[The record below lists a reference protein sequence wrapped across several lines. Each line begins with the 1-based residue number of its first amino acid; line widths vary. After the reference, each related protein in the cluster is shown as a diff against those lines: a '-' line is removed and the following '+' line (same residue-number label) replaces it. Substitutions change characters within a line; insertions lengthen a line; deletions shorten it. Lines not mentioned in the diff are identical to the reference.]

1 MNELLLKKAQGG
13 DPEAFEVL
21 MADLEPLVWR
31 VCWHYIGNR
40 EDAAD
45 CGQEAMIKIWRNL
58 GSFRFDCAFET
69 WVYRIAANSC
79 LDFLRKAK
87 RRPTES
93 LEPLTEMGF
102 DPPDHGP
109 GTEEQV
115 IRKEEQARL
124 REAICRLPED
134 QQDALILTQLE
145 GKSYEEAARLLDT
158 TEGTI
163 KSRVNRARAKLKEIY
178 TAEGKLSPAGIVQT
192 NERGRQK
199 ADAGLA
205 NHRPRSDPNLHA
217 GDQTERKPGLSP
229 ARRETVRQN
238 PMGQTTP
245 QEGGKAHD
253 G

>member
-13 DPEAFEVL
+13 DPEAFEAM

-58 GSFRFDCAFET
+58 SAFRFDCAFET

-87 RRPTES
+87 RRPIES
-93 LEPLTEMGF
+93 LEPLTEQGF
-102 DPPDHGP
+102 DPPDQGP
-109 GTEEQV
+109 GTEQQV
-115 IRKEEQARL
+115 IQKEEEARL
-124 REAICRLPED
+124 REAISQLPED
-134 QQDALILTQLE
+134 QRDALILTQLE

-163 KSRVNRARAKLKEIY
+163 KSRVNRARTKLKEIY
-178 TAEGKLSPAGIVQT
+178 AADGKLSAGNDVQRS
-192 NERGRQK
+192 ERGRRK

-205 NHRPRSDPNLHA
+205 NHRPRSDPDLSA
-217 GDQTERKPGLSP
+217 GDQTGGRPGMSP
-229 ARRETVRQN
+229 CAAGDSKSESDGDELAVERREGT
-238 PMGQTTP
+238 
-245 QEGGKAHD
+245 
-253 G
+253 